1 MLIKSKPKGG
11 FKMPVKI
18 KKPVPSDIEIAQ
30 ETELLPI
37 TEVAKK
43 AGILDE
49 ELEPHGKYMAKIDYV
64 KALKR
69 LKEKPYGKIITVTA
83 MTPTPLG
90 EGKTVTAFGLGQ
102 AMARK
107 KLNIINTFREPSKG
121 PTFGIKGGACGG
133 GYSQA
138 VPMENINLM
147 FTGDIP
153 AVETAHNLCAAALDA
168 SILHGKEVGDP
179 HRNPLNIDPMNITWS
194 YCVDLNARALRD
206 VIVGLGG
213 IENGYPR
220 LAHYDITV
228 ATETAA
234 ILALTT
240 GLKDLRKRL
249 GRIAVAYTY
258 DGKPVTAEDLGVA
271 GAMTA
276 LLIDAIKPNLV
287 QSLEGHPMI
296 CHGFPFANVAH
307 GNNST
312 IADLVAL
319 KLADYMVTEN
329 GFGVENGYIKFCEVV
344 CREARW
350 AGYDIWPDCCVIVA
364 SIRALKQ
371 HGGAFHLLPGMAYS
385 KVKEAAERENMPA
398 VEKGCENLA
407 RNIEIARMTGTP
419 VVVAI
424 NRFTSDTDKEV
435 ALVRKKALEAG
446 AVGAAPCEN
455 WAKGGEGAME
465 LADEV
470 LKALKTPKKPQSL
483 YEDEAPTRE
492 KIELFATK
500 IFGADGTEYTP
511 DAQRK
516 LKLFE
521 QIDFRADG
529 KRLTV
534 NMAKTH
540 LSLSHDRN
548 MLGVPRNY
556 KLPIRDIRASVGA
569 GFYYP
574 LCGVFPTMPGL
585 PTKPAFLPV
594 DVDVETGKI
603 KGLF

>member
-1 MLIKSKPKGG
+1 
-11 FKMPVKI
+11 MPVKVRH
-18 KKPVPSDIEIAQ
+18 PVPSDIEIAQ
-30 ETELLPI
+30 EAELLPI

-49 ELEPHGKYMAKIDYV
+49 ELEPHGRYMAKVDYANV
-64 KALKR
+64 LER
-69 LKEKPYGKIITVTA
+69 LKDKPFGKIITVTA

-90 EGKTVTAFGLGQ
+90 EGKTVNAFGLGQ
-102 AMARK
+102 ALARK

-121 PTFGIKGGACGG
+121 PTFGIKGGAAGG

-138 VPMENINLM
+138 LPMENINLM

-153 AVETAHNLCAAALDA
+153 AVETAHNLCAAAIDA
-168 SILHGKEVGDP
+168 SILHGKEVGDH
-179 HRNPLNIDPMNITWS
+179 HRNPLYIDPLNISWT
-194 YCVDLNARALRD
+194 YCVDVNARALRD
-206 VIVGLGG
+206 VMVGLGG
-213 IENGYPR
+213 VANGYPR

-234 ILALTT
+234 IHDLAI
-240 GLKDLRKRL
+240 GLADLRERF
-249 GRIAVAYTY
+249 RRTVVAYTY
-258 DGKPVTAEDLGVA
+258 DGKPVTAGDLGVD

-287 QSLEGHPMI
+287 QSTEGHPMF

-312 IADLVAL
+312 LADLVAL

-329 GFGVENGYIKFCEVV
+329 GFGVECGYIKFCEVV

-364 SIRALKQ
+364 SVRALKQ
-371 HGGAFHLLPGMAYS
+371 HGGAFHLRPGMAYS
-385 KVKEAAERENMPA
+385 RVKEAAETENLPA

-407 RNIEIARMTGTP
+407 RNIEIARMTGVP
-419 VVVAI
+419 VVVSI

-435 ALVRKKALEAG
+435 ELVRKKALEAG
-446 AVGAAPCEN
+446 AAGAAPCEC

-470 LKALKTPKKPQSL
+470 LKALKTPKKPHYL
-483 YEDEAPTRE
+483 YEDDTPIRE

-500 IFGADGTEYTP
+500 VFLADGTEYTP
-511 DAQRK
+511 EAQSR

-521 QIDFRADG
+521 KLDFRADG
-529 KRLTV
+529 HPLTV

-540 LSLSHDRN
+540 LSLAHDLN
-548 MLGVPRNY
+548 MLGVPRHY
-556 KLPIRDIRASVGA
+556 KLPIRDLRASVGA

-594 DVDVETGKI
+594 DVDLKTGKI

>member
-1 MLIKSKPKGG
+1 
-11 FKMPVKI
+11 MPVK
-18 KKPVPSDIEIAQ
+18 KRYPVPSDIEIVQ
-30 ETELLPI
+30 EAELRPI
-37 TEVAKK
+37 DKVARD
-43 AGILDE
+43 AGILDD
-49 ELEPHGKYMAKIDYV
+49 ELEPYGKYMAKIDY
-64 KALKR
+64 ATILKR
-69 LKEKPYGKIITVTA
+69 LKDKPNGKIICVTA

-102 AMARK
+102 ALAQK
-107 KLNIINTFREPSKG
+107 GLNIINTFREPSKG
-121 PTFGIKGGACGG
+121 PLFGIKGGACGG

-138 VPMENINLM
+138 LPMENINLM

-153 AVETAHNLCAAALDA
+153 AVEAAHNLCAAAIDA
-168 SILHGKEVGDP
+168 SILHK
-179 HRNPLNIDPMNITWS
+179 NPLNIDSLNITWT
-194 YCVDLNARALRD
+194 YCVDCNARALRD

-213 IENGYPR
+213 RQNGYPR

-234 ILALTT
+234 IHDLAI
-240 GLKDLRKRL
+240 GVADLRERF
-249 GRIAVAYTY
+249 RRTVVAYTY
-258 DGKPVTAEDLGVA
+258 DNKPVTAEDLGVA

-276 LLIDAIKPNLV
+276 LMIDAIKPNLV
-287 QSLEGHPMI
+287 QSTEGHPMI

-312 IADLVAL
+312 IADLIAL

-329 GFGVENGYIKFCEVV
+329 GFGVECGYIKFCEVV

-371 HGGAFHLLPGMAYS
+371 HGGAFHLRPGMAYS
-385 KVKEAAERENMPA
+385 TVKEAAETENLPA

-407 RNIEIARMTGTP
+407 RNIEIARMTGVP

-435 ALVRKKALEAG
+435 ELVRKKALDAG
-446 AVGAAPCEN
+446 AVGAACSEA
-455 WAKGGEGAME
+455 WAKGGEGALE

-470 LKALKTPKKPQSL
+470 LKALNIPKKPKFL
-483 YEDEAPTRE
+483 YEDETPARE

-500 IFGADGTEYTP
+500 VFGADGTKYE
-511 DAQRK
+511 AEGLRK
-516 LKLFE
+516 LRLFE
-521 QIDFRADG
+521 ELDFRADG

-540 LSLSHDRN
+540 LSLAHDLN

-574 LCGVFPTMPGL
+574 LCGDFSTMPGL

-594 DVDVETGKI
+594 DVDLKTGRI
-603 KGLF
+603 KGLY

>member
-1 MLIKSKPKGG
+1 V
-11 FKMPVKI
+11 PVKI
-18 KKPVPSDIEIAQ
+18 RWPVPEDIAIAQ
-30 ETELLPI
+30 EAELLPI

-49 ELEPHGKYMAKIDYV
+49 ELELHGKYMAKIDYTKV
-64 KALKR
+64 LER
-69 LKEKPYGKIITVTA
+69 LKDKPYGKIITVTA

-90 EGKTVTAFGLGQ
+90 EGKTVVAFGLGQ
-102 AMARK
+102 ALARK
-107 KLNIINTFREPSKG
+107 GLNIINTFREPSKG
-121 PTFGIKGGACGG
+121 PTFGIKGGASGG
-133 GYSQA
+133 GYSQGL
-138 VPMENINLM
+138 PMADINLM

-153 AVETAHNLCAAALDA
+153 AVETAHNLCAAAIDA
-168 SILHGKEVGDP
+168 SILHGKEVGDRN
-179 HRNPLNIDPMNITWS
+179 RNPLHIDPLNITWT
-194 YCVDLNARALRD
+194 YCVDVNARALRD
-206 VIVGLGG
+206 VMVGLGG
-213 IENGYPR
+213 VENGYPR

-240 GLKDLRKRL
+240 GLEDLRKRL
-249 GRIAVAYTY
+249 GRIVVAYTY
-258 DGKPVTAEDLGVA
+258 DNKPVTAEDLGVA
-271 GAMTA
+271 GAMTV
-276 LLIDAIKPNLV
+276 LLKDAIKPNLV
-287 QSLEGHPMI
+287 QSTEGHPMF

-312 IADLVAL
+312 MADLVAL

-329 GFGVENGYIKFCEVV
+329 GFGVECGYIKFCEVV

-371 HGGAFHLLPGMAYS
+371 HGGAFHLRPGMAYS
-385 KVKEAAERENMPA
+385 RVKEAAETENLPA

-435 ALVRKKALEAG
+435 ELVRKKALDAG
-446 AVGAAPCEN
+446 AVGAAPIEC
-455 WAKGGEGAME
+455 WAKGGEGGME
-465 LADEV
+465 LVDEV
-470 LKALKTPKKPQSL
+470 LKALKVPKKPQPL
-483 YEDEAPTRE
+483 YEDETPLRE
-492 KIELFATK
+492 KIEIFAK
-500 IFGADGTEYTP
+500 IFGADGTEYAP
-511 DAQRK
+511 EAQRR
-516 LKLFE
+516 LRLFE
-521 QIDFRADG
+521 DLDFRADG

-540 LSLSHDRN
+540 LSLAHDLN

-585 PTKPAFLPV
+585 PTKPAFLSV
-594 DVDVETGKI
+594 DIDTKTGRI

>member
-1 MLIKSKPKGG
+1 
-11 FKMPVKI
+11 MPVRI
-18 KKPVPSDIEIAQ
+18 KTPVPSDIEIAQ
-30 ETELLPI
+30 EAELYPI
-37 TEVAKK
+37 AQVAKK

-49 ELEPHGKYMAKIDYV
+49 ELEPYGKYIAKINYTKV
-64 KALKR
+64 LER
-69 LKEKPYGKIITVTA
+69 LKNKPYGKIITVTA

-102 AMARK
+102 AMAQKR
-107 KLNIINTFREPSKG
+107 LSIINSFRESSKG

-138 VPMENINLM
+138 LPMENINLM

-153 AVETAHNLCAAALDA
+153 AVEAAHNLCAAAIDA
-168 SILHGKEVGDP
+168 SILHGKEVGDKR
-179 HRNPLNIDPMNITWS
+179 RNPLNIDPLNITWT

-206 VIVGLGG
+206 VMVGLGG
-213 IENGYPR
+213 VENGYPR

-234 ILALTT
+234 IHDLAI
-240 GLKDLRKRL
+240 GLADLRERL
-249 GRIAVAYTY
+249 RRVVVAYTY
-258 DGKPVTAEDLGVA
+258 DDKPVTAEDLGVA

-276 LLIDAIKPNLV
+276 LLVDAIKPNLV
-287 QSLEGHPMI
+287 QSTEGHPMI

-312 IADLVAL
+312 MADLVAL

-329 GFGVENGYIKFCEVV
+329 GFGVECGYIKFCEVV

-350 AGYDIWPDCCVIVA
+350 AGYDLWPDCCVIVA
-364 SIRALKQ
+364 TVRALKQ
-371 HGGAFHLLPGMAYS
+371 HGGAYHLRPGMAYS
-385 KVKEAAERENMPA
+385 KVKEAAETENLPA
-398 VEKGCENLA
+398 IEKGCENLA
-407 RNIEIARMTGTP
+407 RNIEIARMTGVP

-435 ALVRKKALEAG
+435 ELVRKKALEAG

-455 WAKGGEGAME
+455 WAKGGKGAIE

-470 LKALKTPKKPQSL
+470 LKALKTPKKPKPL
-483 YEDEAPTRE
+483 YEDEIPLRE

-511 DAQRK
+511 EAQRK
-516 LKLFE
+516 LRLFE
-521 QIDFRADG
+521 DIDFRADG

-540 LSLSHDRN
+540 LSLAHDMN

-574 LCGVFPTMPGL
+574 LCGTFQTMPGL

-594 DVDVETGKI
+594 DVDLETGKI

>member
-1 MLIKSKPKGG
+1 
-11 FKMPVKI
+11 MPVK
-18 KKPVPSDIEIAQ
+18 KRYPVPSDIEIAQ
-30 ETELLPI
+30 EAELLPI

-49 ELEPHGKYMAKIDYV
+49 ELEPHGKYMAKIDYDKV
-64 KALKR
+64 LER
-69 LKEKPYGKIITVTA
+69 LKDKPNGKIITVTA

-102 AMARK
+102 ALAQK
-107 KLNIINTFREPSKG
+107 GLNIINTFREPSKG

-133 GYSQA
+133 GYSQGL
-138 VPMENINLM
+138 PMENINLM

-153 AVETAHNLCAAALDA
+153 AVEAAHNLCAAAIDA

-179 HRNPLNIDPMNITWS
+179 HRNPLNIDPLNVTWT
-194 YCVDLNARALRD
+194 YCVDVNARALRD
-206 VIVGLGG
+206 VMVGLGG
-213 IENGYPR
+213 VANGYPR

-234 ILALTT
+234 IHDLAI
-240 GLKDLRKRL
+240 GLKDLRERL
-249 GRIAVAYTY
+249 RRTVVAYTY
-258 DGKPVTAEDLGVA
+258 DGKPVTCEDLGVA

-276 LLIDAIKPNLV
+276 LMIDAIKPNLV
-287 QSLEGHPMI
+287 QSTEGHPMI

-312 IADLVAL
+312 MANLVAL

-329 GFGVENGYIKFCEVV
+329 GFGVECGYVKFCEVV
-344 CREARW
+344 CREAKW

-364 SIRALKQ
+364 TVRALKQ
-371 HGGAFHLLPGMAYS
+371 HGGAFHLRPGMAYS
-385 KVKEAAERENMPA
+385 NVKEAAETENLPA

-407 RNIEIARMTGTP
+407 RNIEIARMTGVP

-435 ALVRKKALEAG
+435 ELVRKKALDAG

-470 LKALKTPKKPQSL
+470 LEALKTSKKPQLL
-483 YEDEAPTRE
+483 YEDDTPIRE

-500 IFGADGTEYTP
+500 IFGADGTEWSP
-511 DAQRK
+511 EAQTR
-516 LKLFE
+516 LNLLE

-540 LSLSHDRN
+540 LSLAHDLN

-594 DVDVETGKI
+594 DVDLKTGKI

>member
-1 MLIKSKPKGG
+1 
-11 FKMPVKI
+11 MPVK
-18 KKPVPSDIEIAQ
+18 KRYPVPSDIEIAQ
-30 ETELLPI
+30 EAELRPV
-37 TEVAKK
+37 TEVAKD
-43 AGILDE
+43 AGLLDDE
-49 ELEPHGKYMAKIDYV
+49 WWPIGKYMAKIEYDKV
-64 KALKR
+64 LER
-69 LKEKPYGKIITVTA
+69 LKDKPNGKIITVTA

-102 AMARK
+102 AL
-107 KLNIINTFREPSKG
+107 KLRGKNIINTFREPSKG
-121 PTFGIKGGACGG
+121 PLFGIKGGACGG

-138 VPMENINLM
+138 LPMENINLM

-153 AVETAHNLCAAALDA
+153 AVEAAHNLCAAAIDA
-168 SILHGKEVGDP
+168 SILHG
-179 HRNPLNIDPMNITWS
+179 NPLNIDPLNITWT
-194 YCVDLNARALRD
+194 YCVDVNARALRD

-213 IENGYPR
+213 RENGYPR

-234 ILALTT
+234 IHDLAI
-240 GLKDLRKRL
+240 GLKDLRERL
-249 GRIAVAYTY
+249 RRVVVAYTY
-258 DGKPVTAEDLGVA
+258 DSKPVTAEDLGVA

-276 LLIDAIKPNLV
+276 LLVDAIKPNLV
-287 QSLEGHPMI
+287 QSTEGHPMI

-329 GFGVENGYIKFCEVV
+329 GFGVECGYIKFCEVV

>member
-1 MLIKSKPKGG
+1 
-11 FKMPVKI
+11 MPVK
-18 KKPVPSDIEIAQ
+18 KRYPVPSDIDIAQ
-30 ETELLPI
+30 EAELLPI
-37 TEVAKK
+37 AEVAKK
-43 AGILDE
+43 AGILDD
-49 ELEPHGKYMAKIDYV
+49 ELMPFGRYMAKVEYAKV
-64 KALKR
+64 LKR
-69 LKEKPYGKIITVTA
+69 LKDKPNGKIITVTA

-102 AMARK
+102 ALAQK
-107 KLNIINTFREPSKG
+107 KLNVINAFREPSKG
-121 PTFGIKGGACGG
+121 PTFGIKGGAAGG

-138 VPMENINLM
+138 LPMENINLM

-153 AVETAHNLCAAALDA
+153 AVETAHNLCAAAIDA
-168 SILHGKEVGDP
+168 SILHGKTPGDP
-179 HRNPLNIDPMNITWS
+179 HRNPLYIDPMNITWT
-194 YCVDLNARALRD
+194 YCVDVNARALRD
-206 VIVGLGG
+206 VMVGLGG

-240 GLKDLRKRL
+240 SLADLRKRL
-249 GRIAVAYTY
+249 GRIVIGYTY
-258 DGKPVTAEDLGVA
+258 DNKPVTAEQLGVA

-276 LLIDAIKPNLV
+276 VLVDAIKPNLV
-287 QSLEGHPMI
+287 QSTEGHPML

-307 GNNST
+307 GNNS
-312 IADLVAL
+312 IMADLVAL

-329 GFGVENGYIKFCEVV
+329 GFGVECGYIKFCEVV
-344 CREARW
+344 CREAKW
-350 AGYDIWPDCCVIVA
+350 AGIDMWPDCCVIVA
-364 SIRALKQ
+364 TIRGLKH
-371 HGGAFHLLPGMAYS
+371 HGGTVHLAPGQPYSQVKKAF
-385 KVKEAAERENMPA
+385 ETENLPA

-407 RNIEIARMTGTP
+407 RNIEIAKMTGVP

-424 NRFTSDTDKEV
+424 NRFITDTDKEV
-435 ALVRKKALEAG
+435 ELVRKKALEAG
-446 AVGAAPCEN
+446 ANGAAPCEN
-455 WAKGGEGAME
+455 WAKGGEGATE

-470 LKALKTPKKPQSL
+470 LKALKVPKKRQEL
-483 YEDEAPTRE
+483 YEDETPIRE

-500 IFGADGTEYTP
+500 VFLADGVAYTP
-511 DAQRK
+511 EAERR

-521 QIDFRADG
+521 ELDFRADG
-529 KRLTV
+529 KQLTV
-534 NMAKTH
+534 NVAKTH
-540 LSLSHDRN
+540 LSLAHDRT

-556 KLPIRDIRASVGA
+556 KLPVRDIRASAGA